1 MKKYLALA
9 AAFVALA
16 IVICLGA
23 AKAQDQKPLLP
34 PQGAP
39 ATLKCCECLGQATTL
54 DLSTGQGS
62 PIDPLWK
69 LNLTAPAYKTPPV
82 SSWVSLAPASWIQPV
97 ASPSPSNNVPPGI
110 YKYSVKFNIPK
121 CTIPSVVRLD
131 GKFAADNSAKV
142 FLDGSPVTSCPG
154 PTCFASPGVNFS
166 VPSIL
171 PGSHTLEI
179 QVKNDSAYSGLIVN
193 AKLTRQCAREGN
205 ISN

>member
-1 MKKYLALA
+1 MKKYLTLA

-16 IVICLGA
+16 IFIGLGA
-23 AKAQDQKPLLP
+23 AKAQDQKPLPP

-39 ATLKCCECLGQATTL
+39 ATLKCCECLGQTSTL

-69 LNLTAPAYKTPPV
+69 LNVTAPAYKTPPV

-97 ASPSPSNNVPPGI
+97 ASPAPSNSVPPGI

-131 GKFAADNSAKV
+131 GKFAADNSAQV
-142 FLDGSPVTSCPG
+142 FFDGPNLVASCPG
-154 PTCFASPGVNFS
+154 PTCFKTPGVNFS
-166 VPSIL
+166 VPSAL
-171 PGSHTLEI
+171 LTPGNHTLTI
-179 QVKNDSAYSGLIVN
+179 DVKNDSSYSGLIVN
-193 AKLTRQCAREGN
+193 AKLTRQCVREGN
-205 ISN
+205 